1 MYAIISEI
9 DEQSGE
15 KVNQIW
21 QKLCEACD
29 LGAVYTT
36 PTPHFTWLTAEELDV
51 EKSKLNLSEIVKSSP
66 VINTH
71 TFGLG
76 LFSGGHPV
84 LFLPMVKTIEMI
96 QFHQHIWNEISP
108 YAKDLNK
115 YYSPEYWLPH
125 ITLAFK
131 DINRENL
138 ACAINEIG
146 FEKIE
151 LNVSMTSLEIAEH
164 EDEKIWTIL
173 ERFPVKN

>member
-9 DEQSGE
+9 DNPSGE
-15 KVNQIW
+15 TVNQIW
-21 QKLCEACD
+21 HKLCEACG
-29 LGAVYTT
+29 LGAIYAT
-36 PTPHFTWLTAEELDV
+36 PTPHFTWLVAEELDV

-66 VINTH
+66 VISTH

-84 LFLPMVKTIEMI
+84 LFLPMVKTVEMI
-96 QFHQHIWNEISP
+96 HLHQHIWNEISP
-108 YAKDLNK
+108 YTKDLNK
-115 YYSPEYWLPH
+115 YYSPEFWLPH
-125 ITLAFK
+125 ITLALK

-151 LNVSMTSLEIAEH
+151 LNVSMTSLAIAEH
-164 EDEKIWTIL
+164 EDEKIGTIL